1 MAKMPG
7 FYIAKDNRTGLDYLI
22 FRWEKELLDENFDV
36 RSCSYQEFVI
46 LNREKRFLG
55 ILGR

>member
-1 MAKMPG
+1 MAKMPS
-7 FYIAKDNRTGLDYLI
+7 FYIARDNRTGQDFLI
-22 FRWEKELLDENFDV
+22 FHWEKELLDENFDV

-55 ILGR
+55 VLGR